1 MKYKNAASFLA
12 LTLAAAVPL
21 FADAIPGHSRGGNKY
36 VTFSEGFT
44 SQQNGQG
51 ASAECNFLLGAPK
64 ENGLST
70 SSFAGTSSSVIAKG
84 EKGSELGSGGASSGN
99 SVNLVDFSGN
109 NGTSSDKD
117 KGKGKG
123 KGKQGGGSGGGNGTA
138 AGNGGSAPLVAVP
151 EPSSQ
156 TLLLV
161 GLAGLGMGFFRRR
174 TLTIAI

>member
-1 MKYKNAASFLA
+1 MKYKNAAWFFA
-12 LTLAAAVPL
+12 LTLAAAAPL
-21 FADAIPGHSRGGNKY
+21 IADTIPGHSKGGSKY

-51 ASAECNFLLGAPK
+51 ASAECNFLLGAPR
-64 ENGLST
+64 ESGLST
-70 SSFAGTSSSVIAKG
+70 SSIAGSSSPGLPAT
-84 EKGSELGSGGASSGN
+84 GAS
-99 SVNLVDFSGN
+99 VKLVDFSGN

-123 KGKQGGGSGGGNGTA
+123 KGKQGGGSDGGNGTA